1 MFRIN
6 EDSRFWLFVFIFVS
20 GVAFIPFIVMAP
32 NDTHFKL
39 LGMIIAIV
47 ATSTVG
53 IIAEWKKIKQPE
65 ERVQARFIE
74 IGAHFDGNQQSIN
87 IKNMMNV
94 TTCATFKFTDGTTHK
109 LHFYSSKFSKKLPE
123 YKDTK
128 IEIYYKEY
136 KGKYWLTGFDE
147 TCGNL
152 MQETRKG
159 ISIKR
164 PLAILSIILCLFLIT
179 IGFFAITGGLE
190 SLNNQLTGKVK
201 YSDFEVK
208 PLDEFYIELSVTPK
222 SEETKNIVCA
232 VNPDIIYFHYPAGGM
247 ELFLEK
253 DGGGNVICVYVRDKS
268 SGEIEEVTDEEY
280 IKTFKSQ
287 YDVFVEAL
295 DFQQFFTKEQFK
307 KFKKV
312 EKLGNEKV
320 AERECALYS
329 LNADNGEI
337 QIWLDQET
345 NYIIKREEKLKGEHY
360 YSLLVEKFVES
371 GFEIPSYK

>member
-1 MFRIN
+1 MISTNSPPQGVRIN
-6 EDSRFWLFVFIFVS
+6 EDGRFWLFLVLLVCCIT
-20 GVAFIPFIVMAP
+20 FIPFIFMSVGSVSFSFLWIFPA
-32 NDTHFKL
+32 
-39 LGMIIAIV
+39 IAAASV
-47 ATSTVG
+47 AG
-53 IIAEWKKIKQPE
+53 IITEWKKIKQPE
-65 ERVQARFIE
+65 ESAGAKFIGIE
-74 IGAHFDGNQQSIN
+74 TLNAGDFQGMG
-87 IKNMMNV
+87 IKDMMNV
-94 TTCATFKFTDGTTHK
+94 ATCAIFEFNGGKTQK
-109 LHFYSSKFSKKLPE
+109 LHFHSSKLEKKLSE

-152 MQETRKG
+152 MQETRKR

-179 IGFFAITGGLE
+179 VGVFAVTGGLD
-190 SLNNQLTGKVK
+190 SLNDQLTGKVQ

-232 VNPDIIYFHYPAGGM
+232 VNPDTVYFHYPST
-247 ELFLEK
+247 EFEVFLEK
-253 DGGGNVICVYVRDKS
+253 DGDGNVICVCVRDKS
-268 SGEIEEVTDEEY
+268 SGEIEEVTDEKY
-280 IKTFKSQ
+280 IETFKSQ
-287 YDVFVEAL
+287 YNVFVEAL

-320 AERECALYS
+320 AGRECALYS

-337 QIWLDQET
+337 QIWIDQET

-360 YSLLVEKFVES
+360 YSLLV
-371 GFEIPSYK
+371 